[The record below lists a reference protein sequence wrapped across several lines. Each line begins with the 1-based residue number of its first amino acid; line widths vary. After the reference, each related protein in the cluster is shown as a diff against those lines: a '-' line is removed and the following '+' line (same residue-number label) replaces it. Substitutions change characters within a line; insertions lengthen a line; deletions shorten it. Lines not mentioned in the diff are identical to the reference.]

1 MQEDHSEGKCASD
14 RTERNEDA
22 TEDTQ
27 QTSGHSSSQLRE
39 RRETWS
45 FTNTNVSSVQFNT
58 GVRGEKVKG
67 MPGLSCP
74 QMNLQRQRT
83 IPLLVEVDAE
93 VEMEGQEEESEVTEN
108 TTLTQ
113 TDD

>member
-1 MQEDHSEGKCASD
+1 
-14 RTERNEDA
+14 
-22 TEDTQ
+22 
-27 QTSGHSSSQLRE
+27 
-39 RRETWS
+39 
-45 FTNTNVSSVQFNT
+45 
-58 GVRGEKVKG
+58 